1 MANFL
6 QGRRS
11 NQILLSFLLLESYV
25 CHPSIHSISRK
36 MTLQIPSSLAAETE
50 ISAHSSH
57 ALEYFFCT
65 MSAAEKTFI
74 LFVTRRIPLLRRV
87 LQGGAGVCLELLFLS
102 VWDPS
107 KKKYKKPGKRRVGAF
122 WKARCDTFSPSVCP
136 PVFLFASA
144 ATEKGL
150 SFFSSPRKK
159 TRIFLALF
167 FW

>member
-1 MANFL
+1 MPSIYSFHLSQNDATD
-6 QGRRS
+6 
-11 NQILLSFLLLESYV
+11 SFLP
-25 CHPSIHSISRK
+25 CCRDRNIC
-36 MTLQIPSSLAAETE
+36 TLQSCFGI
-50 ISAHSSH
+50 
-57 ALEYFFCT
+57 FFCT
-65 MSAAEKTFI
+65 MSAEEKTFI

-87 LQGGAGVCLELLFLS
+87 LQGWVGVCLELLFLS